1 MIIIITITIIFY
13 RTDIINYFDFEN
25 NLWKPI
31 DEYAN
36 NGFLASFIKQSKN
49 LFNEKPENYSV
60 ENLKNITDNEIY
72 FVNSESNFVKNFI
85 DEFDDRDKSKIIHFL
100 EILSSMVPYDDIYNS
115 MCNKALAQKISQD
128 GIDSIVIEGV
138 NQFNYLKKLL
148 QLPNEKIFEVLRTYE
163 PFDNEEIFKLVE
175 ERIKNEK

>member
-1 MIIIITITIIFY
+1 MD
-13 RTDIINYFDFEN
+13 RDG
-25 NLWKPI
+25 K
-31 DEYAN
+31 
-36 NGFLASFIKQSKN
+36 
-49 LFNEKPENYSV
+49 
-60 ENLKNITDNEIY
+60 EIY

>member
-1 MIIIITITIIFY
+1 
-13 RTDIINYFDFEN
+13 
-25 NLWKPI
+25 
-31 DEYAN
+31 
-36 NGFLASFIKQSKN
+36 
-49 LFNEKPENYSV
+49 
-60 ENLKNITDNEIY
+60 
-72 FVNSESNFVKNFI
+72 
-85 DEFDDRDKSKIIHFL
+85 
-100 EILSSMVPYDDIYNS
+100 

-148 QLPNEKIFEVLRTYE
+148 QLSSEKIFEVLRTYE